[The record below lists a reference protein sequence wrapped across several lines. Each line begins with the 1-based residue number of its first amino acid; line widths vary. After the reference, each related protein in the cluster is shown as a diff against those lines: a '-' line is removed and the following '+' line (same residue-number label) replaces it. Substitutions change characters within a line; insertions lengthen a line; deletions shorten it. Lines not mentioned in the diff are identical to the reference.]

1 MARVFTFLL
10 SAAFVGALI
19 FGISTNAAAEIAP
32 PGLMALQ
39 PAALLNQVTPLLL
52 NFDENGD
59 ATIAVDSG
67 PPVSLPGTLMADPA
81 DPNGGLG
88 LTYLLPESVVTGDVE
103 IFDPSGALSDA
114 LRFTDASG
122 DIAGDNAGAG
132 ARMIF
137 FSDLVPDDSD
147 LLQLADTGF
156 PSNLGSENLLFGPTE
171 VLVGGGSRFD
181 YQPGGVAYPA
191 NNEYL
196 GISDVAAVPEP
207 PSLAAFASFLPLMG
221 LIVLGRGRVKRGT
234 DLFTRG

>member
-1 MARVFTFLL
+1 MLLLGAL
-10 SAAFVGALI
+10 SAGGLL
-19 FGISTNAAAEIAP
+19 FGISAKADAELVAP
-32 PGLMALQ
+32 PGLMVLL
-39 PAALLNQVTPLLL
+39 PAAQAQEQGSPLLL
-52 NFDENGD
+52 QFDENGD
-59 ATIAVDSG
+59 ATISVNGGS
-67 PPVSLPGTLMADPA
+67 PTSLTGTLMVDPA

-122 DIAGDNAGAG
+122 DISGDDAGAG
-132 ARMIF
+132 VRLIYY
-137 FSDLVPDDSD
+137 SDKIPDDGD

-171 VLVGGGSRFD
+171 IVGLSGSSFD

-196 GISDVAAVPEP
+196 GISDMAAAAVPEP
-207 PSLAAFASFLPLMG
+207 SASASLGSAVLLMG
-221 LIVLGRGRVKRGT
+221 LVVLRRRRGKQTLAIVGR
-234 DLFTRG
+234 